1 MIPNDVAITPEL
13 IAEHG
18 LKPDEYQ
25 RILDLIGREPTLTE
39 LGIFSAM
46 WNEHCSYKSS
56 KKWLR
61 TLPTTGPRVIC
72 GPGENAGV
80 VDIGDGQAI
89 IFKMESHNHPSY
101 IEPHEGAA
109 TGVGGILRDVFTM
122 GARPIA
128 ALNALRFGEPDHP
141 RTRHIVSGVVAGIG
155 GYGNSFGVPTI
166 GGEVNFDPSYNG
178 NCLVNAF
185 AAGLADTDKIFYSE
199 AKGVGLP
206 LVYLGSK
213 TGRDGIHGATMAS
226 AEFDEDTE
234 EKRPTVQIGD
244 PFSEKLLLEA
254 CLELMASGAVIA
266 IQDMGAAGLTCSAVE
281 MGAKGDLGVELD
293 LDKVPCR
300 EEGMTAYEMMLS
312 ESQERMLMVLDPARE
327 KDAEA
332 IFVKWGLDFAVVGR
346 TTDDLRFRIRRHG
359 EVMADLPI
367 KDLGDQAPE
376 YDRPFVKADKPKP
389 LSPADVPA
397 PNDISDVLVK
407 MLGLPDMCSRR
418 WIWEQYDHMVMGD
431 TVGRPGGDAGVVR
444 VHGTQKGL
452 AIACDVTP
460 RYVAADPAMG
470 AKQAVVETWR
480 NLTAVGADPLAIT
493 DNLNFANPERP
504 EIMGQF
510 VGAIKGRAEACR
522 VLDSPVV
529 SGNVALYNETNG
541 VGIPPTPAIGG
552 VGLIPDVAHMA
563 DIALKKEGDVLIVLG
578 HENGHLGQSLYQE
591 LIAGK
596 LEGAPPPVDLADEIK
611 AGRLVRAL
619 IREDKATAVH
629 DVSDGGLLV
638 AIAEMALAGNVG
650 VELFA
655 YEGRLPAYAMWFG
668 EDQGRYVLSVDP
680 MRAEEV
686 LERARL
692 LALPARIVARTGGE
706 EFGII
711 CPEVGLH
718 GAIELARKLNRQ
730 IDEATFLFE
739 GTKIDVTV
747 SLGCSEWT
755 EEMKSAQAVLQIA
768 DERLY
773 EAKRTGRNRVCG

>member
-1 MIPNDVAITPEL
+1 
-13 IAEHG
+13 
-18 LKPDEYQ
+18 
-25 RILDLIGREPTLTE
+25 
-39 LGIFSAM
+39 
-46 WNEHCSYKSS
+46 
-56 KKWLR
+56 
-61 TLPTTGPRVIC
+61 
-72 GPGENAGV
+72 
-80 VDIGDGQAI
+80 
-89 IFKMESHNHPSY
+89 
-101 IEPHEGAA
+101 
-109 TGVGGILRDVFTM
+109 
-122 GARPIA
+122 
-128 ALNALRFGEPDHP
+128 
-141 RTRHIVSGVVAGIG
+141 
-155 GYGNSFGVPTI
+155 
-166 GGEVNFDPSYNG
+166 PSYNG

-418 WIWEQYDHMVMGD
+418 WIWEQYDHLIQGN
-431 TVGRPGGDAGVVR
+431 TAIGPGGDAAVVR
-444 VHGTQKGL
+444 VDQGPKGL
-452 AIACDVTP
+452 AFSLDVSP
-460 RYVAADPAMG
+460 RYCAADPLEG
-470 AKQAVVETWR
+470 GKQAVAECWR
-480 NLTAVGADPLAIT
+480 NLTAVGAEPLAVT
-493 DNLNFANPERP
+493 DNLNFGNPEKP

-510 VGAIKGRAEACR
+510 VGCIEGIGEACR
-522 VLDSPVV
+522 ALDFPVV
-529 SGNVALYNETNG
+529 SGNVSLYNETNG
-541 VGIPPTPAIGG
+541 KGILPTPAIGG
-552 VGLIPDVAHMA
+552 VGLLPDVNVRAT
-563 DIALKKEGDVLIVLG
+563 IAFKAAGEAILLVGETK
-578 HENGHLGQSLYQE
+578 GHLGQSIYVRDIL
-591 LIAGK
+591 GK
-596 LEGAPPPVDLADEIK
+596 TDDRSAPPPVDLGLERRNGDFVRNEIR
-611 AGRLVRAL
+611 AGNL
-619 IREDKATAVH
+619 TAVH
-629 DVSDGGLLV
+629 DISDGGLFTAV
-638 AIAEMALAGNVG
+638 AEMAMAAGIG
-650 VELFA
+650 ASLTPDTT
-655 YEGRLPAYAMWFG
+655 LPLHAWAFG
-668 EDQGRYVLSVDP
+668 EDQARYLVTLPEKD
-680 MRAEEV
+680 AAAF
-686 LERARL
+686 LERAGKAGIPAARIGTTGGNEL
-692 LALPARIVARTGGE
+692 TLNGAIPISLAGIKAVHEGWLPAYMAA
-706 EFGII
+706 
-711 CPEVGLH
+711 
-718 GAIELARKLNRQ
+718 GAEL
-730 IDEATFLFE
+730 
-739 GTKIDVTV
+739 
-747 SLGCSEWT
+747 
-755 EEMKSAQAVLQIA
+755 
-768 DERLY
+768 
-773 EAKRTGRNRVCG
+773 